1 MIAIT
6 FPPPDFKIVKE
17 GNKELIFDRLRKRY
31 IILTPE
37 EWVRQNFINY
47 LVKVLSYPSSLIG
60 IEKEIYIGE
69 VKKRFDIVVFSREML
84 PWMLIECKEMNVPL
98 TEKTLQQ
105 VVQYNMVLPST
116 YLVITNGSH
125 TFCGTQSN
133 SNWEFLRAL
142 PAYPL

>member
-1 MIAIT
+1 LIAIT

-31 IILTPE
+31 ITLTPE

-60 IEKEIYIGE
+60 IEREIYIGE
-69 VKKRFDIVVFSREML
+69 VKKRFDIVVFNREMR

-105 VVQYNMVLPST
+105 VVQYNMVMPSA

-125 TFCGTQSN
+125 TFCGSCEAG
-133 SNWEFLRAL
+133 SWRFLHKL
-142 PAYPL
+142 PVYPG